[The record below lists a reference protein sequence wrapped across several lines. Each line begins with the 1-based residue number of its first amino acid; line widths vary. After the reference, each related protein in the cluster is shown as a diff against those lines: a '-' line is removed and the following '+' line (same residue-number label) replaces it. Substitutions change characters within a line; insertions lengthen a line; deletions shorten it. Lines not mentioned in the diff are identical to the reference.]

1 MSNNSPEN
9 ESSSATS
16 VLSPQDPSEYSFAVT
31 DPNWVPFDNL
41 VCFFKCKQISRICN
55 LSVEFFLKLSR
66 NLFCTHL

>member
-41 VCFFKCKQISRICN
+41 VCFFKCKQIFRICN
-55 LSVEFFLKLSR
+55 LSVEFF
-66 NLFCTHL
+66 